1 MLSVRF
7 WGVRGSIPCPGPET
21 VHYGGNTSCLEIRA
35 DDRLIIVDLGTGV
48 RPLGEWLIE
57 NDLKKRG
64 KIEADVFITHT
75 HWDHMMGFPIFSPVY
90 FPETTLRISAP
101 VSFENDSLK
110 TIIENQLSYRHWP
123 IRAGELSARIEY
135 AQIGETSLDLGGGI
149 TVTTKYLNHPILCLG
164 YRINY
169 NGKSI
174 AAVYDHEPY
183 RNLFSAETCRENFNE
198 KEAKEGEAAAAEE
211 NEKVIQ
217 FLKDADIIIHDAQY
231 SQEEYS
237 THMGW
242 GHSSY
247 EQAIRA
253 AVSANAKKLI
263 FFHHDPTRT
272 DKHLK
277 KLEKYYAKQSPIK
290 TFMAREG
297 ITLQA

>member
-135 AQIGETSLDLGGGI
+135 AQIGETSLDLGGGL
-149 TVTTKYLNHPILCLG
+149 TVATKYLNHPILCLG
-164 YRINY
+164 YRFNY

-211 NEKVIQ
+211 NEKVIK

-237 THMGW
+237 THIGW

-247 EQAIRA
+247 EQAIKS
-253 AVSANAKKLI
+253 AVSANAKKVV

-272 DKHLK
+272 DKQLK
-277 KLEKYYAKQSPIK
+277 KLEKSYAKTPVK